1 MGSQQLLVLYVLL
14 TLFNSCFFVLLSS
27 VPYIAKTVGLSDL
40 TLGYWQTVF
49 NVCQLI
55 ANPLVGYLV
64 DSIGYKATLSLNFG
78 ATALSAVLLYNAE
91 SQWAIGLSQLCG
103 ILMVAMQT
111 IQTAIA
117 HMTKAGS
124 ERTNAFSRIGLS
136 FGVGFIFTPIIAKVA
151 TSLAGERGPLIATAL
166 LSVGAIPLIFI
177 FAQDLKTND
186 ETKTKEQNV
195 QSTAKTS
202 GWVLIFTD
210 YRLRRL
216 MALKILLLSP
226 SFLIFGTMQIF
237 MMNKFAV
244 DQATNALVQLDIG
257 LSIMF
262 SNTIGIT
269 RLRRRFGEEEL
280 LSIGAIISI
289 FCFAQFLWIEYLAQ
303 IWIGVFCLIFSTT
316 IATSSSDSLI
326 SSSVEQEQQ
335 GLVLGLSNSAIS
347 LFRTTAP
354 TFAIYATERYGYG
367 FLGWIGIGS
376 ALVAILL
383 QQISPITNPHRS
395 KSSIETKSE

>member
-1 MGSQQLLVLYVLL
+1 MRSQQLLVLYGLL

-91 SQWAIGLSQLCG
+91 NQWAIGLSQLCG

-136 FGVGFIFTPIIAKVA
+136 FGVGFVFTPIIAKVA
-151 TSLAGERGPLIATAL
+151 TSLAGERGPLIATTL

-177 FAQDLKTND
+177 FARDLKTHENT
-186 ETKTKEQNV
+186 EIKEQNI
-195 QSTAKTS
+195 QSTPKSS

-280 LSIGAIISI
+280 LSIGAFISI

-376 ALVAILL
+376 ALAAILL
-383 QQISPITNPHRS
+383 QQISPITSPQRS
-395 KSSIETKSE
+395 KSPIETKAE